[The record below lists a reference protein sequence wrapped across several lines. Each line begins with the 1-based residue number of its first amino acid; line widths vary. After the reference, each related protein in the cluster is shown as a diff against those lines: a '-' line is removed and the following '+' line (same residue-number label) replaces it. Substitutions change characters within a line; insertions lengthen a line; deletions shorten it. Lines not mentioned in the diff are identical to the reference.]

1 MLILMHFLHI
11 TYHIAKTTNLY
22 EKDFIV
28 KVENEILHLIFV
40 GFFLKY
46 MKNHLLIYM
55 NTAKRWAILKLDK
68 ANLKSI
74 EPKLI
79 HAMYLFK
86 LMTRYYKFNTYLK
99 Q

>member
-1 MLILMHFLHI
+1 M
-11 TYHIAKTTNLY
+11 Y
-22 EKDFIV
+22 
-28 KVENEILHLIFV
+28 
-40 GFFLKY
+40 
-46 MKNHLLIYM
+46 
-55 NTAKRWAILKLDK
+55 TAKRWAILKLEK

-86 LMTRYYKFNTYLK
+86 LMTHTHKFNMYLK